1 MKKEFKTAVDSFFVI
16 WPMIILTVQTFLY
29 MTSIQ
34 YVSTVIVVILG
45 ILTLMIT
52 VFLLA
57 VATTKYIITIDVVVV
72 QNLLYSK
79 AIKLSEITRWENCEN
94 SISIFAASTKQV
106 ELVTDKRSIRISP
119 TKREEFMEWIEVY
132 KKFEMVELT

>member
-119 TKREEFMEWIEVY
+119 AKREEFMEWIEVY